1 MALTE
6 EERDLLRRALR
17 GGVQSLPFLGALL
30 EQAIF
35 ASEDDKAQREFRR
48 LVEDAAR
55 EQRETASD
63 VRELL
68 ELARAQIRLTA
79 EGSERLTQALATA
92 TEAQSAP
99 AAKPVPAV
107 FISSTIDEW

>member
-17 GGVQSLPFLGALL
+17 GGVQSVPVVGALL

-48 LVEDAAR
+48 LVEDAAL
-55 EQRETASD
+55 ENG
-63 VRELL
+63 VR
-68 ELARAQIRLTA
+68 
-79 EGSERLTQALATA
+79 SE
-92 TEAQSAP
+92 
-99 AAKPVPAV
+99 
-107 FISSTIDEW
+107 